1 MINPRI
7 VFWRLAVYCFLPFCH
22 IAAAE
27 AQTAEEIAQKAI
39 AATVHLEMVDRNGKT
54 IASGSGFFV
63 GQNRIA
69 TNFHV
74 IEGVARGSAKQAGKY
89 TRYTIE
95 GIFATDKKNDLALL
109 KVTAFGIDPLLLG
122 DSDTIEI
129 GETVY
134 VAGNPSGPEGKF
146 SEGIIA
152 SIRERYD
159 RKRFQMTARISPG
172 GSGGPVLNGNG
183 QVIGVSFIT
192 IEGGQNQNF
201 AIPSN
206 YLNAL
211 LKQSESVKPFRRGA
225 ISAET
230 YFIRGDVEH
239 TLRNYSEAI
248 DSYTEAIRLKPNF
261 AEAYNNRGIA
271 KGRLGKYFAGIA
283 DYDTAIRLKPDYAE
297 AYHNRGV
304 TKGRS
309 GKHAEAIVDYDMA
322 IQLKPDFAE
331 VYNSRGFAKYK
342 LGKHFAAISDYDEAI
357 RLTPEYAEAY
367 NNRGAVKVIVGR
379 TWGAKQDFN
388 TALELANRS
397 SDESLIATIQKGL
410 KLIEKGTQITK

>member
-1 MINPRI
+1 MGTVMRI
-7 VFWRLAVYCFLPFCH
+7 PSKAFLRFAVLGYLPFCL
-22 IAAAE
+22 ITAVV
-27 AQTAEEIAQKAI
+27 AQTAEEIAEKAI
-39 AATVHLEMVDRNGKT
+39 ASTVHLEMEDRNGRT
-54 IASGSGFFV
+54 LATGSGFFV

-89 TRYTIE
+89 TKYTIE

-109 KVTAFGIDPLLLG
+109 KVTAFGINPLHLG
-122 DSDTIEI
+122 DSDTVKV

-134 VAGNPSGPEGKF
+134 VAGNPSGPEATF
-146 SEGIIA
+146 SDGIIS
-152 SIRERYD
+152 SIREQYTQ
-159 RKRFQMTARISPG
+159 KRIHMTAPISPG
-172 GSGGPVLNGNG
+172 SSGGPVLNGKG
-183 QVIGVSFIT
+183 EVIGVSFMA
-192 IEGGQNQNF
+192 IEGGENQNF

-211 LKQSESVKPFRRGA
+211 LMQSESVKPFRRGS

-248 DSYTEAIRLKPNF
+248 DAYTEAIRLKPNY

-271 KGRLGKYFAGIA
+271 KGKLGKYFAGIA
-283 DYDTAIRLKPDYAE
+283 DYNTAILLKPDYAE

-309 GKHAEAIVDYDMA
+309 GKHAAAIVDYDMA
-322 IQLKPDFAE
+322 IRLKPDYADA
-331 VYNSRGFAKYK
+331 YNSRGIAKYK
-342 LGKHFAAISDYDEAI
+342 LEKHFAAISDYDEAI
-357 RLTPEYAEAY
+357 RLKPEYAEAY

-397 SDESLIATIQKGL
+397 GNESLIATIEKAL
-410 KLIEKGTQITK
+410 KLID